1 MKSRE
6 KSVKHIEDMRKELV
20 ELCSTSSNTV
30 KISRAWEVMTGNI
43 ALHNS
48 GGESIKCLSQGYID
62 ILICNPKE

>member
-1 MKSRE
+1 
-6 KSVKHIEDMRKELV
+6 MRKELV

-48 GGESIKCLSQGYID
+48 GAESIKCLSQGYID
-62 ILICNPKE
+62 ILICNPKK